1 MRIVTLSL
9 LGIYVDQRILY
20 GELHKSGGI
29 PFFIVALAMLAPIL
43 WILRRSE
50 KKSVRTGDKGL
61 RAQGNNEP
69 RDRNN
74 GKMEYW
80 NNG

>member
-29 PFFIVALAMLAPIL
+29 PFFIVALVMLAPVL
-43 WILRRSE
+43 WYLRRSE
-50 KKSVRTGDKGL
+50 KKKIKT
-61 RAQGNNEP
+61 E
-69 RDRNN
+69 
-74 GKMEYW
+74 E
-80 NNG
+80 